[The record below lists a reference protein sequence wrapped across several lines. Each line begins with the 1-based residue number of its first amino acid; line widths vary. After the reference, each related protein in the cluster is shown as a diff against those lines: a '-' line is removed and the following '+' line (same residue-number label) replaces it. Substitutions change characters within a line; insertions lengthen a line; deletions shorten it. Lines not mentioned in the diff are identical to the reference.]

1 MDFTPRINIRQ
12 TYDRFDVP
20 VTAVDC
26 GRMCA
31 PHNPTNK
38 PFCCDIC
45 EAVPAAYHQE
55 WAYLQEHTDLWHAWR
70 GDECVQ
76 KPEDPTE
83 LLAETPEHMVLLA
96 CQGPEHCQR
105 DYRAMS
111 CRQFPF
117 FPYVTSDYRFVGLAY
132 AWQFES
138 SCWVIS
144 HLDAVTEAYRREF
157 VAVYDE
163 IFALWQEEFE
173 SYAICSEEAREYF
186 TAQKRRLPLLHR
198 NGGIYLVSPASERMR
213 RVRPEQ
219 LRRFGPYRE
228 SG

>member
-1 MDFTPRINIRQ
+1 MKFTPKINIQ
-12 TYDRFDVP
+12 QIYDRFDAP

-31 PHNPTNK
+31 PHNPNGK

-55 WAYLQEHTDLWHAWR
+55 WDYLREHTSLWHVWR
-70 GDECVQ
+70 GDECAGCS
-76 KPEDPTE
+76 EDTTD
-83 LLAETPEHMVLLA
+83 LLQETPEHMTLLA
-96 CQGPEHCQR
+96 CQGPEYCQR
-105 DYRAMS
+105 QFRALS

-117 FPYVTSDYRFVGLAY
+117 YPYVTSDYRFLGLSY

-144 HLDAVTEAYRREF
+144 NLDAVTELYRCEF

-163 IFALWQEEFE
+163 IFALWQEEFD
-173 SYAICSEEAREYF
+173 SYAVYSEETRAYFAAR
-186 TAQKRRLPLLHR
+186 KRRLPLLHR
-198 NGGIYLVSPASERMR
+198 NGGFYLISPGSERMR
-213 RVRPEQ
+213 RVSPQ
-219 LRRFGPYRE
+219 HLRRFGPYQQ
-228 SG
+228 S